1 MSMLE
6 EQTVKVIN
14 DDIEIIARDVDEE
27 VLNIQSMLEDKTEEQ
42 TVKVINDDIEII
54 AIEMLMKPLMIHP
67 APRMKLILL

>member
-1 MSMLE
+1 MLLLE
-6 EQTVKVIN
+6 NPGE
-14 DDIEIIARDVDEE
+14 DFDEE
-27 VLNIQSMLEDKTEEQ
+27 VLNIKSMLEEETEEQ